1 MKHSHNFVEEYKGM
15 LAFGMDRKSDEDTV
29 ICYLQKF
36 SDDELIKALI
46 SRLSDKELEQMFF
59 MVTDIMKRHF
69 TEPEYHKLFLKE

>member
-1 MKHSHNFVEEYKGM
+1 MKHSHNFVEEYEGM

-36 SDDELIKALI
+36 SDDALMKALI
-46 SRLSDKELEQMFF
+46 ARLSDNELEEIFS
-59 MVTDIMKRHF
+59 MVTNTMKRHL

>member
-15 LAFGMDRKSDEDTV
+15 LAFGMDRKSDEETV

-36 SDDELIKALI
+36 SDDELMKALI
-46 SRLSDKELEQMFF
+46 ARLSDQELEEIFS
-59 MVTDIMKRHF
+59 MVTETMKRHF